1 MARKLK
7 EEQQEIEPKVK
18 SEICFK
24 ERLPKEKKEKARR
37 KKQEAEVSWEER
49 RTNSR
54 GEHTLRH
61 RAEDRKTL
69 PGFSWMFWG
78 LCCSGIYQLKNCF
91 QI

>member
-1 MARKLK
+1 MK

-49 RTNSR
+49 GEDKQQRRTHAPAQGGRQENPAWFF
-54 GEHTLRH
+54 L
-61 RAEDRKTL
+61 DVL
-69 PGFSWMFWG
+69 
-78 LCCSGIYQLKNCF
+78 GIVL
-91 QI
+91 